1 MGKKKNYYLTLQSDL
16 VEMEELSPRAKLLY
30 GYIVSL
36 SQQNGYCFATNR
48 YFSMKLGICRRTV
61 IRDLKALIKRNLITT
76 EVVTEENGNRMR
88 YIFPSNCHGGTHTT
102 PHPVCQQRHT
112 PRDSAVTHN
121 KKRNMKNDISYESK
135 FGIDWD

>member
-1 MGKKKNYYLTLQSDL
+1 MNKKRNYYLTLQSDL
-16 VEMEELSPRAKLLY
+16 VEMEELSPMAKLLY

-36 SQQNGYCFATNR
+36 SRQNGYCFATNR

-88 YIFPSNCHGGTHTT
+88 YIFPSNCHGGVHTP
-102 PHPVCQQRHT
+102 PHPVCQARHS

-121 KKRNMKNDISYESK
+121 KTRNIKNDIFYESK

>member
-1 MGKKKNYYLTLQSDL
+1 MNKKRNYYLTLQSDL

-88 YIFPSNCHGGTHTT
+88 YIFPSNCHGVCIPRHPLCVKHVT
-102 PHPVCQQRHT
+102 PHATAQSPIIR
-112 PRDSAVTHN
+112 
-121 KKRNMKNDISYESK
+121 K
-135 FGIDWD
+135 GI